1 VVAGLVEVAASAVV
15 AASGAE
21 EAVAVVVVGLQAA
34 GSRTHARQGHWTG
47 ELTGQQSRLSS
58 SMFFNFFQEG
68 IMNNGVKAIL
78 IFLAVIVIVAAGI
91 VIWGVKEYNHVVAM
105 DEQVKSQWAQVENQL
120 KRRYD
125 LIPNLVETVKGY
137 AKHEREVFTEIAN
150 ARTKYFQA
158 ATVKDKIQAS
168 QQLEGVLS
176 RLLMLQESFP
186 QLKANESFL
195 KLQDSLEGTE
205 NRIAVE
211 RKRYNDDVKTLNTY
225 RRTVFGRFIASLA
238 GVNEAQYYE
247 IPQAEKEAPK
257 VHFD

>member
-1 VVAGLVEVAASAVV
+1 MS
-15 AASGAE
+15 
-21 EAVAVVVVGLQAA
+21 
-34 GSRTHARQGHWTG
+34 
-47 ELTGQQSRLSS
+47 
-58 SMFFNFFQEG
+58 
-68 IMNNGVKAIL
+68 NGVKTLLIIFAVIAVAAIL
-78 IFLAVIVIVAAGI
+78 TIM
-91 VIWGVKEYNHVVAM
+91 WGVGQYNQVVSM

-137 AKHEREVFTEIAN
+137 AKHEKDVFTDIAN

-158 ATVKDKIQAS
+158 NTVKDKIQAS

-176 RLLMLQESFP
+176 RLLMLQEAFP

-211 RKRYNDDVKTLNTY
+211 RKRYNDDVQLLNTY

-247 IPQAEKEAPK
+247 VPQTERETPK
-257 VHFD
+257 VKF

>member
-1 VVAGLVEVAASAVV
+1 
-15 AASGAE
+15 
-21 EAVAVVVVGLQAA
+21 
-34 GSRTHARQGHWTG
+34 
-47 ELTGQQSRLSS
+47 
-58 SMFFNFFQEG
+58 
-68 IMNNGVKAIL
+68 MNSGVKAVL
-78 IFLAVIVIVAAGI
+78 IVLAITAVIAIGI
-91 VIWGVKEYNHVVAM
+91 IMYGVGQYNHVIAM

-137 AKHEREVFTEIAN
+137 AKHEKELFENIAN

-211 RKRYNDDVKTLNTY
+211 RKRYNDDVRTLNTY
-225 RRTVFGRFIASLA
+225 RRTVFGRFFASLA

-257 VHFD
+257 VKFD

>member
-1 VVAGLVEVAASAVV
+1 
-15 AASGAE
+15 
-21 EAVAVVVVGLQAA
+21 
-34 GSRTHARQGHWTG
+34 
-47 ELTGQQSRLSS
+47 
-58 SMFFNFFQEG
+58 
-68 IMNNGVKAIL
+68 MNNGVKALLIIL
-78 IFLAVIVIVAAGI
+78 GVIVLIAGGA
-91 VIWGVKEYNHVVAM
+91 VMYGVGEYNKAVAM

-137 AKHEREVFTEIAN
+137 ATHERELFENIAN

-158 ATVKDKIQAS
+158 NTVKDKVQAAN
-168 QQLEGVLS
+168 QVEGLLS
-176 RLLMLQESFP
+176 RLLVLRETYP
-186 QLKANESFL
+186 QLKANENFL

-211 RKRYNDDVKTLNTY
+211 RMRYNETVKVLNTY
-225 RRTVFGRFIASLA
+225 RRSVFGKFFASLA

-257 VHFD
+257 VKF